1 MGADRQGDEAVTVA
15 ANNAIP
21 MMIDTDDE
29 PTEPHQRT
37 IIGTPAIK
45 RPWSKLSREL
55 VEFAA
60 GFGDDAQTTIDRAA
74 RLASAAIDARHQAVA
89 GWMELACAHVMMLGY
104 RPEECVIEQRDYS
117 STVHYVLR
125 VGRLECFAVVV
136 SRRWGSAAATPS
148 LLGWPPSL

>member
-1 MGADRQGDEAVTVA
+1 MTS
-15 ANNAIP
+15 NNAIP
-21 MMIDTDDE
+21 MMINPDDE
-29 PTEPHQRT
+29 QTEPHQRT
-37 IIGTPAIK
+37 IVGAPVTK

-55 VEFAA
+55 VEFAT
-60 GFGDDAQTTIDRAA
+60 GFGDDAQATIDRAS
-74 RLASAAIDARHQAVA
+74 RLASAAIDARHQAVVE
-89 GWMELACAHVMMLGY
+89 WMELACAHVMMLGY

-148 LLGWPPSL
+148 LLGWPPKL